1 MTIKQVPAKWTDWW
15 TDEPDA
21 AIETTNTTTTT
32 MMMTWTWTL
41 LPVLCR
47 GKALAREATAAVR
60 PMWVSL
66 YLCVCVWQRA
76 SECWCASVCGS
87 TKRRQTIHCM
97 QVSRGRG
104 QGSAICDPSCIF
116 TLACTFDHC
125 QHACLVRPVKWAAA
139 NSQQSV
145 SSGNKRLV
153 FGAVYWWQVKP
164 RSQQQLPLAETLT
177 FVSCPRW
184 ALCLIVCRLW
194 TRWSCKSALKNADAT
209 I

>member
-21 AIETTNTTTTT
+21 AIETTNTTTTTTT

-66 YLCVCVWQRA
+66 YLSVCVCQRA

-104 QGSAICDPSCIF
+104 LRGLRSAIP
-116 TLACTFDHC
+116 
-125 QHACLVRPVKWAAA
+125 AASSLWPA
-139 NSQQSV
+139 HLTIVNTPALCATSSGQQPV

-153 FGAVYWWQVKP
+153 FGAVYW
-164 RSQQQLPLAETLT
+164 
-177 FVSCPRW
+177 
-184 ALCLIVCRLW
+184 
-194 TRWSCKSALKNADAT
+194 
-209 I
+209 